1 MLFAEKCFRIDDTS
15 SRTHVGGSN
24 LENLWIFMT
33 STMTMSPR
41 VCRCATVCQCNKSLI
56 VQLLFNVINKSA
68 SRMSQVTDE
77 KKREF
82 SSLWR
87 FFALGRQSCASRVIS
102 PLFTQLRSHS
112 TQIGPDNGAHSS
124 SRSVLSMHAVR
135 LTWENENLFNFAAM
149 RTEQKYRHHSSFS
162 KLLSFLL
169 YFVVSIIKLFR
180 LLFAWMSTRRSP
192 TRCCDDKLSA
202 QEWKT

>member
-1 MLFAEKCFRIDDTS
+1 MLFAKKCFRIGNTS
-15 SRTHVGGSN
+15 SRTHVGSSN
-24 LENLWIFMT
+24 LENFWIFMT
-33 STMTMSPR
+33 STMTMSPFL
-41 VCRCATVCQCNKSLI
+41 CRCATVCRCNKSLI

-77 KKREF
+77 KEERVQF
-82 SSLWR
+82 IVPLFCSRPTVVCQPSYLAS
-87 FFALGRQSCASRVIS
+87 FHSIAFALNANRTWQR
-102 PLFTQLRSHS
+102 RSFFL
-112 TQIGPDNGAHSS
+112 
-124 SRSVLSMHAVR
+124 SVLSMHAVR

-149 RTEQKYRHHSSFS
+149 RTEREYRHHSSFS

-192 TRCCDDKLSA
+192 TCCCDDKLSA
-202 QEWKT
+202 QERKT